1 MRFLLSY
8 FHGVYF
14 VYWES
19 ARKDKE
25 LLNTEN
31 EHKDEL
37 NALIRGC
44 VENDR
49 SCQERLYK
57 MFYSK
62 MLSMVRRYISHS
74 EQAEEVL
81 QNGFL
86 RAFKKVDTFAFQGSF
101 EGWLRRIVF
110 NAISDYV
117 KQNTQYREKVVL
129 AEKEQSIS
137 ETAAG
142 RLQYK
147 ELIKLVQGLPESTR
161 NVFNMF
167 VIEGFSHKEIANQL
181 NISEG
186 TSKWHVSEG
195 RRLLKEKIE
204 KLY

>member
-1 MRFLLSY
+1 
-8 FHGVYF
+8 
-14 VYWES
+14 
-19 ARKDKE
+19 
-25 LLNTEN
+25 
-31 EHKDEL
+31 
-37 NALIRGC
+37 
-44 VENDR
+44 
-49 SCQERLYK
+49 
-57 MFYSK
+57 

-86 RAFKKVDTFAFQGSF
+86 RAFKKMDTFAFQGSF

-129 AEKEQSIS
+129 AEKEQSIN

-147 ELIKLVQGLPESTR
+147 ELLKLVQGLPESTR

-167 VIEGFSHKEIANQL
+167 VIEGFSHKEIAERL
-181 NISEG
+181 KISEG

-204 KLY
+204 QLY